1 MLGQRIIAYG
11 YKGTYCNAPGLK
23 QVEVYELVDDDDSDE
38 DSGDGADSKDDGGE
52 LFPTLVTEGT
62 AQPFEGC

>member
-1 MLGQRIIAYG
+1 MPVNRFNQPETLH
-11 YKGTYCNAPGLK
+11 APGLK
-23 QVEVYELVDDDDSDE
+23 QVEVYELVDDDDDDE
-38 DSGDGADSKDDGGE
+38 AGDNDDNSGDGGE